1 MKYTN
6 IPLNC
11 SKQNSDVTSKGM
23 KCNKILTKKSTSR
36 LVFVLNNKH
45 PPQCPNKPKKI
56 TSYRQIQYFKK
67 R

>member
-36 LVFVLNNKH
+36 LVFVL
-45 PPQCPNKPKKI
+45 KKGRI
-56 TSYRQIQYFKK
+56 TNIHHNAQINQRK
-67 R
+67 